1 MKRNKFTDFILS
13 LEEKMTIGNFYIQK
27 KYVLIGILGII
38 IYILISIYNANSVR
52 ITNVGEKRDA
62 EYKELNGKQQIE
74 TFKEKPE
81 DIKTYEE
88 SINEILGMSNEEIRT
103 ILKEQNIVL
112 SDEDILKFKDEV
124 RRNLPKTE
132 EEMRKKAME
141 FKTFEE
147 ETMKKIYEEAE
158 RMAEEQKRGN

>member
-38 IYILISIYNANSVR
+38 IYILISLHNANSVR

-62 EYKELNGKQQIE
+62 EYKEVNGKQQIE

>member
-38 IYILISIYNANSVR
+38 IYILISLYNANSVR

-88 SINEILGMSNEEIRT
+88 SINEILGMSNEEIRA

-132 EEMRKKAME
+132 EEMMKKAME

>member
-62 EYKELNGKQQIE
+62 EYKEVNGKQQIE

-88 SINEILGMSNEEIRT
+88 SINEILGMSNEEIRA

>member
-38 IYILISIYNANSVR
+38 IYILISLYNANSVR

-62 EYKELNGKQQIE
+62 EYKEVNGKQQIE